1 MKTNKKVGIITL
13 HRVVNYGSVLQ
24 TYALQEKIKE
34 LGYIPEVI
42 DYYPER
48 LTKLGMLK
56 RIKNKG
62 EKYKKSFIIR
72 NLARI
77 VIFPSYLKRFNMF
90 FGFLKKYIKM
100 TNKIY
105 KDEESINNEAF
116 NYDIYCT
123 GSDQVWNSGWNEKID
138 HPYFLTFAPDDKR
151 KIAYAASFG
160 KKELDPNEIE
170 ETKKMLSRYDEISVR
185 EKSGVDIVKS
195 LGIKNAK
202 NVVDPTLLL
211 SGDEWR
217 KISSQKYNGKN
228 YILVYNLN
236 RNKKIDNYAEEL
248 SKKTGLKIIYLSY
261 QLHEF
266 YKKGKMACNP
276 KVEDFISL
284 FDNASYVVSDS
295 FHATA
300 FSLNFNKQFIIVYP
314 GKYSTRLQSILELL
328 NLENR
333 VANDEKDLSI
343 INNKI
348 DYEIVNKKMKLMRKE
363 SMDWL
368 KQALNGGV
376 ENE

>member
-1 MKTNKKVGIITL
+1 MKNNKKVGIITL

-24 TYALQEKIKE
+24 TYALQEKVKE

-48 LTKLGMLK
+48 MTKLGMLK

-62 EKYKKSFIIR
+62 DKYKKSFIVRTI
-72 NLARI
+72 ARI
-77 VIFPSYLKRFNMF
+77 IIFPSYIIRFHTF
-90 FGFLKKYIKM
+90 FSFLNKYIDMSKK
-100 TNKIY
+100 TY
-105 KDEESINNEAF
+105 KDEESVNQENF
-116 NYDIYCT
+116 DYDIYCT

-138 HPYFLTFAPDDKR
+138 HPYFLTFAPDDKK

-160 KKELDPNEIE
+160 KKELDSFEIE
-170 ETKKMLSRYDEISVR
+170 ETKAMLKRYDAISVR
-185 EKSGVDIVKS
+185 EKSGVDIINS
-195 LGIKNAK
+195 LGIDNVT

-217 KISSQKYNGKN
+217 KISSNRYNGQK

-236 RNKKIDNYAEEL
+236 RNKKIDNYARNL
-248 SKKTGLKIIYLSY
+248 SEKTGLKIVYLSY

-266 YKKGKMACNP
+266 YKKGKMKCNP
-276 KVEDFISL
+276 RVGDFISL
-284 FDNASYVVSDS
+284 IDNAEYVISDS

-300 FSLNFNKQFIIVYP
+300 FSLNLNTQFVIVYP

-328 NLENR
+328 GIENR
-333 VANDEKDLSI
+333 VARDENDLDI

-348 DYEIVNKKMKLMRKE
+348 DYKEVNSKVEQMR
-363 SMDWL
+363 SQSVSWL
-368 KQALNGGV
+368 KKGLEQ
-376 ENE
+376 